1 MKTSKIKVLIAEDDD
16 ITILLLKMILRN
28 VVSEVVIAKNGKE
41 AVEKF
46 KKQRDIQL
54 VLMDIMMPEMNGFEA
69 TRRIR
74 KQDNSVVIIAQ
85 TALVSTLDKEMAMC
99 VGCNEYINKPI
110 NKTALIELIQNY
122 FDLSHILRN

>member
-85 TALVSTLDKEMAMC
+85 TALVSTFDKEMALG

-110 NKTALIELIQNY
+110 DKTALIALIQSY
-122 FDLSHILRN
+122 FDLSHVLCN

>member
-54 VLMDIMMPEMNGFEA
+54 ILMDIMMPEMNGFEA

-85 TALVSTLDKEMAMC
+85 TALVSTFDKEMAIG

-110 NKTALIELIQNY
+110 DKTALIELIQTY
-122 FDLSHILRN
+122 FDLSHILCN